1 MNPTGDVLL
10 GILTLIG
17 GFIASLV
24 VASIPNVFG
33 WDPQGLR
40 ALICYLMT
48 FVLFAGSSVGCGV
61 LISDAYDKGK
71 QK

>member
-1 MNPTGDVLL
+1 MSSTGYVLL
-10 GILTLIG
+10 AILTLIG
-17 GFIASLV
+17 GFVASLV

-33 WDPQGLR
+33 WDHQGLR

-48 FVLFAGSSVGCGV
+48 FVLFVGSSIGCGL
-61 LISDAYDKGK
+61 LISEAYTKGK

>member
-1 MNPTGDVLL
+1 MSSIGYVLL

-24 VASIPNVFG
+24 VASIPDIFG
-33 WDPQGLR
+33 WDHTELR
-40 ALICYLMT
+40 AFICFFMT
-48 FVLFAGSSVGCGV
+48 FVMFVGSVVGCGV
-61 LISDAYDKGK
+61 LISEAYNKGK